1 MESMNNF
8 KKSFKE
14 NSFNEDKLLSVLYE
28 RAEKDGLRSKWA
40 KNPKESK
47 MKKTIIWAV
56 GLVTVL
62 VLGLVLSNQFPL
74 MNDNVVMA
82 SISVD
87 INPSFELDVNKNG
100 IVLSVEA
107 LNEDA
112 QSLDTTDL
120 IGLESSEA
128 IERIVQ
134 LATDAGFIDPT
145 DLEDDYVV
153 VTTVMAKDGYEDVLN
168 TLNLQLQ
175 ERIQNSGVLQG
186 VNVIEIKADLA
197 QKMEAEG
204 KEVPVGLYVLHGMV
218 TSPDGTIL
226 SAKEFFSK
234 QGNLDALKLQS
245 NVRVHAVSE
254 EKVRERIE
262 LALNKLDGSG
272 MDSTELRT
280 RLQNASLEDM
290 LRIQA
295 EVQNKMNAPTDSGNG
310 SNYGEDKGNTDAG
323 GQGST
328 DSGNQEGSGSG
339 MQGGTDG
346 SGSGMQGGSDSG
358 TQGGSDGSGSKQGK
372 GS

>member
-1 MESMNNF
+1 MNNF
-8 KKSFKE
+8 KKSFNE
-14 NSFNEDKLLSVLYE
+14 NSFNEDKVLSMLYK
-28 RAEKDGLRSKWA
+28 RAEKDGLRSQWA
-40 KNPKESK
+40 IAPKESK

-62 VLGLVLSNQFPL
+62 VLGLVLTNQFPL

-107 LNEDA
+107 LNDDA

-120 IGLESSEA
+120 IGLDSAEA

-134 LATDAGFIDPT
+134 LATEAGFIDPL
-145 DLEDDYVV
+145 DLEDDYVI
-153 VTTVMAKDGYEDVLN
+153 VTTVMANDGNDDVLD

-175 ERIQNSGVLQG
+175 ERIQNSGILQG
-186 VNVIEIKADLA
+186 VNVIEIKAEIA

-204 KEVPVGLYVLHGMV
+204 KDVPVGLFVLHGMV

-234 QGNLDALKLQS
+234 QGNLDALKIQE
-245 NVRVHAVSE
+245 NVRIHAISE
-254 EKVRERIE
+254 QKIRERIE
-262 LALNKLDGSG
+262 FALNMLEGNG
-272 MDSTELRT
+272 VDSTELRT

-290 LRIQA
+290 LRIQS
-295 EVQNKMNAPTDSGNG
+295 EVQKKLNAPDDSGNENANQGEDKGSTDSGNQG
-310 SNYGEDKGNTDAG
+310 STDQSNTDAG
-323 GQGST
+323 GQGNT
-328 DSGNQEGSGSG
+328 DSGN
-339 MQGGTDG
+339 
-346 SGSGMQGGSDSG
+346 QGGSDSG
-358 TQGGSDGSGSKQGK
+358 NQGGSDGSGSKQGK

>member
-1 MESMNNF
+1 MNNF
-8 KKSFKE
+8 KKSFNE
-14 NSFNEDKLLSVLYE
+14 NSFNEDKVLSMLYK
-28 RAEKDGLRSKWA
+28 RAEKDGLRSQWA
-40 KNPKESK
+40 KTPKESK

-62 VLGLVLSNQFPL
+62 VLGLVLTNQFPL

-120 IGLESSEA
+120 IGLDSAEA

-134 LATDAGFIDPT
+134 LATEAGFIDPL

-153 VTTVMAKDGYEDVLN
+153 VTTVMANDGNDDVLD

-175 ERIQNSGVLQG
+175 ERIQNSGILQG
-186 VNVIEIKADLA
+186 VNVIEIKADIA

-204 KEVPVGLYVLHGMV
+204 KDVPVGLYVLHGMV

-234 QGNLDALKLQS
+234 QGNLDALKLQK
-245 NVRVHAVSE
+245 NVRIHAVSE
-254 EKVRERIE
+254 QKIRERIE
-262 LALNKLDGSG
+262 LALNKLDGNG
-272 MDSTELRT
+272 IDSTELRT

-290 LRIQA
+290 LRIQS
-295 EVQNKMNAPTDSGNG
+295 EVQKKLNAPDDSGNENANQGEDKGSTDSGNQG
-310 SNYGEDKGNTDAG
+310 STDQGNTDAG
-323 GQGST
+323 GQGNT
-328 DSGNQEGSGSG
+328 DSGN
-339 MQGGTDG
+339 
-346 SGSGMQGGSDSG
+346 QGGSDSG
-358 TQGGSDGSGSKQGK
+358 NQGGSDGSGSKQGK

>member
-1 MESMNNF
+1 MNNF
-8 KKSFKE
+8 KKSFNE
-14 NSFNEDKLLSVLYE
+14 NSFNEDKVLSMLYK
-28 RAEKDGLRSKWA
+28 RAEKDGLRSQWA
-40 KNPKESK
+40 IAPKESK

-62 VLGLVLSNQFPL
+62 VLGLVLTNQFPL

-107 LNEDA
+107 LNDDA

-120 IGLESSEA
+120 IGLDSAEA

-134 LATDAGFIDPT
+134 LATEAGFIDPL
-145 DLEDDYVV
+145 DLEDDYVI
-153 VTTVMAKDGYEDVLN
+153 VTTVMANDGNDDVLD

-175 ERIQNSGVLQG
+175 ERIQNSGILQG
-186 VNVIEIKADLA
+186 VNVIEIKAEIA

-204 KEVPVGLYVLHGMV
+204 KDVPVGLFILHGMV

-234 QGNLDALKLQS
+234 QGNLDALKIQE
-245 NVRVHAVSE
+245 NVRIHAISE
-254 EKVRERIE
+254 QKIRERIE
-262 LALNKLDGSG
+262 FALNMLEGNG
-272 MDSTELRT
+272 VNSTELRT

-290 LRIQA
+290 LRIQS
-295 EVQNKMNAPTDSGNG
+295 EVQKKLNAPDDSGNENANQGEDKGSTDSGNQD
-310 SNYGEDKGNTDAG
+310 STDQSNTDAG
-323 GQGST
+323 GQGNT
-328 DSGNQEGSGSG
+328 DSGN
-339 MQGGTDG
+339 
-346 SGSGMQGGSDSG
+346 QGGSDSG
-358 TQGGSDGSGSKQGK
+358 NQGGSDGSGSKQGK

>member
-1 MESMNNF
+1 MNNF

-14 NSFNEDKLLSVLYE
+14 NSFNEDKLLSMLYE

-40 KNPKESK
+40 KTPKESK
-47 MKKTIIWAV
+47 MKKTVLWAV

-112 QSLDTTDL
+112 QTIDTTEL
-120 IGLESSEA
+120 IGMDSAQA

-134 LATDAGFIDPT
+134 LVTDAGFIDPL
-145 DLEDDYVV
+145 DLEEDYVV
-153 VTTVMAKDGYEDVLN
+153 VTTVLANEGNDDVLD

-186 VNVIEIKADLA
+186 VNVVEIKADLA

-204 KEVPVGLYVLHGMV
+204 KDVPVGLYVLHGMV
-218 TSPDGTIL
+218 TTPDGTIL

-234 QGNLDALKLQS
+234 EGNLDALKLQN
-245 NVRVHAVSE
+245 NVRVHTVSE
-254 EKVRERIE
+254 QKIRERIE
-262 LALNKLDGSG
+262 LALNKLEGSG

-290 LRIQA
+290 LRIQS
-295 EVQNKMNAPTDSGNG
+295 EVKNKLNAPVDAGSG
-310 SNYGEDKGNTDAG
+310 SNQGENKGSTDAGNQGSTDQGSTGTG

-328 DSGNQEGSGSG
+328 DTGNQ
-339 MQGGTDG
+339 DG
-346 SGSGMQGGSDSG
+346 SGSG

>member
-1 MESMNNF
+1 MNNF

-14 NSFNEDKLLSVLYE
+14 NSFNEDKLLSMLYE
-28 RAEKDGLRSKWA
+28 RAEKDGIRSKWA
-40 KNPKESK
+40 KAPKESK
-47 MKKTIIWAV
+47 MKKTVLWAI

-74 MNDNVVMA
+74 MNENVVMA

-112 QSLDTTDL
+112 QTIDTAEL
-120 IGLESSEA
+120 IGMDSAQA

-134 LATDAGFIDPT
+134 LATDAGFIDPL
-145 DLEDDYVV
+145 DLEEDYVV
-153 VTTVMAKDGYEDVLN
+153 VTTVLANEGNDDVLD

-186 VNVIEIKADLA
+186 VNVVEIKADIA

-218 TSPDGTIL
+218 TSSDGTIL

-234 QGNLDALKLQS
+234 EGNLDALKLQN

-254 EKVRERIE
+254 QKIRERIE
-262 LALNKLDGSG
+262 LALNKLEGSG

-290 LRIQA
+290 LRIQS
-295 EVQNKMNAPTDSGNG
+295 ELKNKLNAPVDSGSG
-310 SNYGEDKGNTDAG
+310 SNQGENKGSTDAGNQGSTDQGNTDAG
-323 GQGST
+323 T
-328 DSGNQEGSGSG
+328 DAGNQEGSG
-339 MQGGTDG
+339 
-346 SGSGMQGGSDSG
+346 SG